1 MKAVHRGSET
11 GKTIDRGKHM
21 MVKNA
26 IGTKFKIASKGIL
39 KRAAVLIAAAG
50 LITGCAAS

>member
-1 MKAVHRGSET
+1 
-11 GKTIDRGKHM
+11 M

-39 KRAAVLIAAAG
+39 KRAAVLQQQD
-50 LITGCAAS
+50 S